1 MNKKTKDYHYLELSM
16 QNIIK
21 SPILLVIFSF
31 LEYLSIYSNLLLST
45 AQIMNKTISIEN
57 DPIFYLSPYNIMK
70 QKVKSNRLTP
80 FAIIIITLVLNFMYQ
95 IVFSLLSEKFVNS
108 TKWIVKRIKQIYINL
123 YEIFIF
129 RVLSIYFI
137 DSIVF
142 FILNTNTF
150 FFIIFCVF
158 HSVFIL

>member
-21 SPILLVIFSF
+21 SPILLVIFSL

-70 QKVKSNRLTP
+70 KKVKSNRITP

-108 TKWIVKRIKQIYINL
+108 TKWIVKRIKQIYIRISLNL
-123 YEIFIF
+123 K
-129 RVLSIYFI
+129 
-137 DSIVF
+137 
-142 FILNTNTF
+142 
-150 FFIIFCVF
+150 
-158 HSVFIL
+158 

>member
-21 SPILLVIFSF
+21 SPILLVIFSL

-70 QKVKSNRLTP
+70 KKVKSNRITP

-137 DSIVF
+137 VI
-142 FILNTNTF
+142 
-150 FFIIFCVF
+150 
-158 HSVFIL
+158 